1 MHFLC
6 KKSIPTAEDWLQV
19 AKELVDSGL
28 FLTQP
33 VLTVTEYHQYYSLW
47 LPVTKIRKDDT
58 RVRELVR
65 RLKSLAKEL
74 PLTKKGKL

>member
-6 KKSIPTAEDWLQV
+6 KKTIPTAEDWLRV
-19 AKELVDSGL
+19 ANELMDSGL
-28 FLTQP
+28 FPTRP
-33 VLTVTEYHQYYSLW
+33 VLTMTEYSQYYSLW
-47 LPVTKIRKDDT
+47 LPVAKIRKDDT

-74 PLTKKGKL
+74 P

>member
-6 KKSIPTAEDWLQV
+6 KKSIPTAEDWLEV

-28 FLTQP
+28 FLRQP
-33 VLTVTEYHQYYSLW
+33 VLTAAEYNQYYSLW

-65 RLKSLAKEL
+65 RLKSLAKEHQ
-74 PLTKKGKL
+74 